1 MIELKEDKKIYK
13 LELHDF
19 GSINYRVYYRGLKN
33 ITAVVSDDGDGN
45 VIIFSN
51 KDKIEVKD
59 NVEIY
64 LNGKL
69 ISNDPTLTTL
79 ELEQLYKY
87 TLLQKGYKFV

>member
-45 VIIFSN
+45 VITFSN
-51 KDKIEVKD
+51 KDVIKVDGSDIF
-59 NVEIY
+59 

-69 ISNDPTLTTL
+69 ISNDPTLTSS
-79 ELEQLYKY
+79 ELEELYKFH
-87 TLLQKGYKFV
+87 LKEKGYKFV